1 MFGWTRQHYV
11 IAAEL
16 RHARTSRNLAQSR
29 AISRNLPPP
38 PEGTIV
44 RQGLHMSGCSPGKN
58 GDGVIVRLATLTQ
71 WAVSAMLNTG
81 RIHIFMRIIYHAPH
95 TRARQ
100 SLASAESFRMNQ
112 TAESTR
118 AAPPTGFLC
127 PTPAAQQLLLAWC
140 AARVNS
146 RAGCGQQLSAE
157 GQLGTA
163 RTATA
168 KWWDRG
174 HGSPRILF

>member
-16 RHARTSRNLAQSR
+16 RHARTSRNLAQSP

-44 RQGLHMSGCSPGKN
+44 RQGLHMSGGSPGKN

-81 RIHIFMRIIYHAPH
+81 RIHIFMRINLLYITRR
-95 TRARQ
+95 TRARAPIPGIGRKFPNEPDCRID
-100 SLASAESFRMNQ
+100 SRCASDANNFRPKDSS
-112 TAESTR
+112 AR
-118 AAPPTGFLC
+118 HARR
-127 PTPAAQQLLLAWC
+127 LL
-140 AARVNS
+140 S
-146 RAGCGQQLSAE
+146 G
-157 GQLGTA
+157 GTA
-163 RTATA
+163 AMVVHA
-168 KWWDRG
+168 FYSD
-174 HGSPRILF
+174 

>member
-1 MFGWTRQHYV
+1 MFGWTRQHYA

-44 RQGLHMSGCSPGKN
+44 RQGLHMSGGSPGKN

-81 RIHIFMRIIYHAPH
+81 RIHIFMRVDLLFITRR
-95 TRARQ
+95 TRARANPWHRPKV
-100 SLASAESFRMNQ
+100 SE
-112 TAESTR
+112 
-118 AAPPTGFLC
+118 
-127 PTPAAQQLLLAWC
+127 
-140 AARVNS
+140 
-146 RAGCGQQLSAE
+146 
-157 GQLGTA
+157 
-163 RTATA
+163 
-168 KWWDRG
+168 
-174 HGSPRILF
+174 

>member
-11 IAAEL
+11 IAEEL

-44 RQGLHMSGCSPGKN
+44 RQGLHMSGGSPGKN
-58 GDGVIVRLATLTQ
+58 GDGVTVRLATLTQ

-81 RIHIFMRIIYHAPH
+81 RIHIFMRINLLYITRRTV

-100 SLASAESFRMNQ
+100 SLAQ
-112 TAESTR
+112 
-118 AAPPTGFLC
+118 PTGIETVFRQPDSRFRPSVGTSEPRARLQR
-127 PTPAAQQLLLAWC
+127 PLPSQITRTWLHPALQDESHPAAADLYI
-140 AARVNS
+140 
-146 RAGCGQQLSAE
+146 
-157 GQLGTA
+157 TFIFYIF
-163 RTATA
+163 
-168 KWWDRG
+168 
-174 HGSPRILF
+174 P